1 MNVGLTLNA
10 LLFKFA
16 YYSRAEP
23 DHICCWKLSKNAKNS
38 VIFLFWFTQIQ
49 ITVCYANWIGQEK
62 WTCFFFLRFG
72 LKHQFLIHIAYVAW
86 YCLYIPISLDIDIAA
101 TCMYEHVQEVCGI
114 DFTLDNNIFWS
125 LQGLKIVDLQQSDYL
140 RTLEN
145 AVQFG
150 SPVLLQNVQ
159 VNDLF

>member
-1 MNVGLTLNA
+1 
-10 LLFKFA
+10 
-16 YYSRAEP
+16 
-23 DHICCWKLSKNAKNS
+23 
-38 VIFLFWFTQIQ
+38 
-49 ITVCYANWIGQEK
+49 
-62 WTCFFFLRFG
+62 
-72 LKHQFLIHIAYVAW
+72 
-86 YCLYIPISLDIDIAA
+86 
-101 TCMYEHVQEVCGI
+101 MYEHVQEVCGI